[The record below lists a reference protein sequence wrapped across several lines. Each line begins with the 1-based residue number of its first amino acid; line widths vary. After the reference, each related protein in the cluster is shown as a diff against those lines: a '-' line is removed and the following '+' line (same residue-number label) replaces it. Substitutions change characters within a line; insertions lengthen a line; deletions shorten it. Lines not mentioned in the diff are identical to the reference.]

1 MKIRSSQ
8 RANYETYQ
16 TNKSKYIYDSKVI
29 SASSSVIEF
38 LLPGMLSKRAKQTI
52 IGEYRINDK
61 DTGSIEAQVA
71 LLTHNIKSLTG
82 HLKTAKKDFHSRRG
96 LLQMVG
102 KQRRLLAY
110 LERRNPKTCE
120 ALCAKLGISR

>member
-1 MKIRSSQ
+1 
-8 RANYETYQ
+8 
-16 TNKSKYIYDSKVI
+16 
-29 SASSSVIEF
+29 
-38 LLPGMLSKRAKQTI
+38 MLSKQTKQSI
-52 IGEYRINDK
+52 LKEHQIHNK
-61 DTGSIEAQVA
+61 DTGSVEAQVA

-120 ALCAKLGISR
+120 ALCAKLGIGR